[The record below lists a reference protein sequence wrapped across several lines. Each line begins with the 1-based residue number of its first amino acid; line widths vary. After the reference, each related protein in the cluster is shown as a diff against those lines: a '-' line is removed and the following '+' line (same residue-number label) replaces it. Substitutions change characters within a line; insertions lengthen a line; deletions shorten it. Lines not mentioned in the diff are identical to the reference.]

1 MWQSVLM
8 ICGYFISV
16 LGGAMLVP
24 AAVDIYYGG
33 QIWQAFVNSA
43 VIAMFIGVSLY
54 LSNRGEIKD
63 MSIRQAYLLT
73 VLSWSSVALL
83 AALPF
88 VFYGIKPIDAIMEGF
103 SGITTTGISTF
114 SNVEKLPK
122 AILLWRAVLNGLGGV
137 GIVIFATALL
147 PFLGIGGMQ
156 LFQRENSDV
165 NEKFMPKISYMAKR
179 IIGVYITL
187 IILCFLSLHLAGM
200 GWFEAICHAM
210 STISTSGTST
220 RDGSIASFGS
230 DKIEWVMSLF
240 MFLGACPLAF
250 YYNLAATRHFGQLRS
265 GQIGAFIKIL
275 LVYILLMWGYLHF
288 SGIALGFEAL
298 RKAVFDVVSLA
309 SSTGYAADQ
318 YWQWGAFAATATV
331 IFTLTGGCSG
341 STSGSVKIFRWQ
353 VIIAQLKR
361 AVITITEPNRMV
373 PLKIG
378 KINVSSSVGHSVM
391 VFFAAYFFSIVLL
404 TVAVSLCGVGFEEAL
419 GVVLACI
426 TNVGSIIGDGGVS
439 GYAVYGVKIKVILSF
454 AMLMGR
460 LEIMTVLVL
469 FTKNFWIK

>member
-1 MWQSVLM
+1 MWQAVLM

-16 LGGAMLVP
+16 LGAAMLLP

-33 QIWQAFVNSA
+33 HIWSSFVNSSIIA
-43 VIAMFIGVSLY
+43 VFIGVSLY

-73 VLSWSSVALL
+73 VLSWSSVAIL

-88 VFYGIKPIDAIMEGF
+88 VFYGVKPIDAIVEGF

-114 SNVEKLPK
+114 GDIEKLPK
-122 AILLWRAVLNGLGGV
+122 AILFWRAVLNGLGGV

-179 IIGVYITL
+179 IIVVYLTL
-187 IILCFLSLHLAGM
+187 IVLCLLSLHYVGM
-200 GWFEAICHAM
+200 GWFEAMCHAM
-210 STISTSGTST
+210 STISTSGAST
-220 RDGSIASFGS
+220 RNNSIAAFDSA
-230 DKIEWVMSLF
+230 KIEWVMSLF

-250 YYNLAATRHFGQLRS
+250 YYNLVATRRFGQLRS
-265 GQIGAFIKIL
+265 GQVGAFVKIL
-275 LVYILLMWGYLHF
+275 VIYILVMWSYLHF
-288 SGIALGFEAL
+288 SGIEEGGNAL

-309 SSTGYAADQ
+309 SSTGYAADN

-361 AVITITEPNRMV
+361 AIITITEPNRMV
-373 PLKIG
+373 PLKVG
-378 KINVSSSVGHSVM
+378 KINVSTAIGNSVM
-391 VFFAAYFFSIVLL
+391 VFFAAYFFSIVVL
-404 TVAVSLCGVGFEEAL
+404 TIAVSLCGVEFSSAL
-419 GVVLACI
+419 GMVLACI
-426 TNVGSIIGDGGVS
+426 TNVGSIISEAGVH
-439 GYAVYGVKIKVILSF
+439 GYAGYSDEIKAILSF

-469 FTKNFWIK
+469 FTKNFWVR